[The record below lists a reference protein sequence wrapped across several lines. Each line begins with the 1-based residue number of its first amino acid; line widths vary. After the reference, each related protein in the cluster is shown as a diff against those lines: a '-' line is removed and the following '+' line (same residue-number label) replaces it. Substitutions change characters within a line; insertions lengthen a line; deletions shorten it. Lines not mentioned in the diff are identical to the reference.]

1 MRLATYLS
9 VSRHG
14 VFYFRWPLPAN
25 LHPQEKRLSVRVSLE
40 TRCPVTAQSL
50 SRLLVLAGQSLQA
63 RATHRAMRYDE
74 VRQHV
79 QGYFRDMLTQFK
91 AELAAEG
98 PPGADR
104 LAKIEARRRLAS
116 MDLDAFLTKQSHSGT
131 AQGLVAAFCQ
141 RRSIPEAELTDRSR
155 EWLVQSI
162 HAAHAAAVKA
172 SLEHLDSL
180 SSFDFTDPALL
191 TDSDPNTPP
200 SRIATA
206 AQGKS
211 VTEVAVIYF
220 AEIKRTA
227 PVEPKTEL
235 DRKEVL
241 ELLDE
246 ITGHKTITAITKS
259 DAQVVKQILLRLPWN
274 RNKMEATRGK
284 PLADMLE
291 LQGVRIISTRRVA
304 THLGNLHAFFK
315 WAVANGYADANAFDG
330 MQVKAAKV
338 STDERK
344 GSFST
349 EQLQSMFHHLTEN
362 PQDLVRKDVHKW
374 GTLIAM
380 LSGMRVNEVAQLDLA
395 DIKQDGEV
403 WYFDITKVG
412 DERKS
417 LKNEAS
423 KRRLPMHRRLIEVGL
438 LGFISAQ
445 REAGHARLFPDL
457 SYSPMN
463 HYGRNLGRWVNESF
477 LPAMGIKSSLITCH
491 SFRHTMATRLAQADA
506 PERHVP
512 AIMGH
517 RQAGMTY
524 STYFKEGF
532 LPVQLKA
539 TIDLFDF

>member
-1 MRLATYLS
+1 
-9 VSRHG
+9 
-14 VFYFRWPLPAN
+14 
-25 LHPQEKRLSVRVSLE
+25 
-40 TRCPVTAQSL
+40 
-50 SRLLVLAGQSLQA
+50 
-63 RATHRAMRYDE
+63 MRYDE
-74 VRQHV
+74 IKQHV
-79 QGYFRDMLTQFK
+79 QEYFRDMLTRFK
-91 AELAAEG
+91 EELAAEG
-98 PPGADR
+98 PPGEDT
-104 LAKIEARRRLAS
+104 LSKLEDRRRLAAL
-116 MDLDAFLTKQSHSGT
+116 DLDAFLTEQSHGGT
-131 AQGLVAAFCQ
+131 AQGLIAAFCQ
-141 RRSIPEAELTDRSR
+141 KRGIAEAQLTDRSR

-162 HAAHAAAVKA
+162 HAAHAAAIKA
-172 SLEHLDSL
+172 SLDHIDSL
-180 SSFDFTDPALL
+180 SDFDLTSPAPLVG
-191 TDSDPNTPP
+191 PG
-200 SRIATA
+200 ATA
-206 AQGKS
+206 QLPPAAPPAPGKPVS
-211 VTEVAVIYF
+211 EVAAIYF
-220 AEIKRTA
+220 AEIRRTA

-246 ITGHKTITAITKS
+246 VTGIKAINAITKS
-259 DAQVVKQILLRLPWN
+259 DAQEVKQILLRLPWN

-284 PLADMLE
+284 PLSDMLE
-291 LQGVRIISTRRVA
+291 VQGVRIISTRRVA

-315 WAVANGYADANAFDG
+315 WAVANGYADANVFDG

-338 STDERK
+338 SRDERK

-349 EQLQSMFHHLTEN
+349 EQLQGMFRHLTEN

-395 DIKQDGEV
+395 DIKQDDEV

-423 KRRLPMHRRLIEVGL
+423 QRRLPMHRRLIEVGL
-438 LGFISAQ
+438 LAHIGAQ
-445 REAGHARLFPDL
+445 REAGHTRLFPDL
-457 SYSPMN
+457 SYSHMN

-477 LPAMGIKSSLITCH
+477 LPAMGIKSSLLTCH

-524 STYFKEGF
+524 STYFKDGF
-532 LPVQLKA
+532 RPARLRA
-539 TIDLFDF
+539 SIDLFDF

>member
-1 MRLATYLS
+1 
-9 VSRHG
+9 
-14 VFYFRWPLPAN
+14 
-25 LHPQEKRLSVRVSLE
+25 
-40 TRCPVTAQSL
+40 
-50 SRLLVLAGQSLQA
+50 
-63 RATHRAMRYDE
+63 MRYDE
-74 VRQHV
+74 VKQHV
-79 QGYFRDMLTQFK
+79 QEYFRDMLTQFK
-91 AELAAEG
+91 EELAADG
-98 PPGADR
+98 PPGAET
-104 LAKIEARRRLAS
+104 LAKIENRRRLATL
-116 MDLDAFLTKQSHSGT
+116 DLDVFLTEQSHGGT
-131 AQGLVAAFCQ
+131 ALGLVAAFCQ
-141 RRSIPEAELTDRSR
+141 RRGIPEAQLTDRSR

-172 SLEHLDSL
+172 SLEHIDRL
-180 SSFDFTDPALL
+180 SDFDLNSPAPQLGTDVHTQTYQVSAPAPGKPVA
-191 TDSDPNTPP
+191 DV
-200 SRIATA
+200 A
-206 AQGKS
+206 A
-211 VTEVAVIYF
+211 IYF

-246 ITGHKTITAITKS
+246 ITGRKAINAVTKT
-259 DAQVVKQILLRLPWN
+259 DAQEVKRILLRLPWN
-274 RNKMEATRGK
+274 RNKMTATRGR

-291 LQGVRIISTRRVA
+291 VSGVRVISTRRVV

-315 WAVANGYADANAFDG
+315 WATANGYAEANVFDG
-330 MQVKAAKV
+330 MQVKAAKG
-338 STDERK
+338 SRNERR

-349 EQLQSMFHHLTEN
+349 EQLQGMFHQLTEN
-362 PQDLVRKDVHKW
+362 PEDLVRKDMHKW

-380 LSGMRVNEVAQLDLA
+380 FSGMRVNEVAQLDLA

-423 KRRLPMHRRLIEVGL
+423 ERRLPMHRRLIEGGL
-438 LGFISAQ
+438 LGYIAAQ
-445 REAGHARLFPDL
+445 RETGHTRLFHEL

-463 HYGRNLGRWVNESF
+463 HFGRNLGRWVNESF
-477 LPAMGIKSSLITCH
+477 LPAMGIKSSLLTCH

-506 PERHVP
+506 LERHVP

-524 STYFKEGF
+524 STYFKDGF
-532 LPVQLKA
+532 LPAQLKA
-539 TIDLFDF
+539 SIDLFDF